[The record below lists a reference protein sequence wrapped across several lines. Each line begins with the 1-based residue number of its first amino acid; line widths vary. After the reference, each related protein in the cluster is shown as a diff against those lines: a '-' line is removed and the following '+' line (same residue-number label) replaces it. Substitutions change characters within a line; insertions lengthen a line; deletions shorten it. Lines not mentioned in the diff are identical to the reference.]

1 MEGANTDEVVTSFL
15 VECLPV
21 SLAAAVILVL
31 LAVNWVQ
38 PQKTVTLWLFHK
50 PRTFGVFP
58 FLLYRKLLPLLSV
71 AALVA
76 GIGYGAYTL
85 YIPEFIES
93 QLTRSTLFEEAYV
106 DPRSIT
112 LTFPEEKRNLVYIYL
127 ESMESTYSDKKD
139 GGAYDHNFI
148 PALTNLALDNINFS
162 NSDKLG
168 GAYPT
173 TGTTWTMG
181 GLFAQTS
188 GLPLKLSI
196 QGNEMAYQD
205 SFFPQLSTLGDVLN
219 EAGYKQYFMMG
230 SDAAFG
236 GRKNY
241 FTSHGDY
248 EIDDYYWAISE
259 GLIPEG
265 YYQWWGYEDAKLFE
279 YAKDKLTEISKN
291 DEPFNFSMLTV
302 ATHFEDGYKCDE
314 CDEKQYGD
322 DHYGMVIDCSSSR
335 VSEFI
340 DWIKEQPFYE
350 NTTIILSGDH
360 LTMDSDFCENI
371 DEDYQRSTYNA
382 ILNSPIL
389 PVHEKNR
396 IFTTMDMFPTT
407 LASLGAVIDG
417 DRLGLGTNLFSD
429 KPTLAEELGFDELNR
444 QLSMGSRFFDELDA
458 DLTPVWVGD
467 GEYQKFYIKEE
478 DRFANNE
485 WVTYNPHQL
494 WADGKQSYFI
504 DKDGHA
510 VSGWQKLEDGKWY
523 HFSESDYH
531 LIEGPCDTNPELEEE
546 TPDSTSVSDIS
557 SASSFTENDLDSTV
571 ESSSSGIDEDD
582 FSENEDNSKTIRHLG
597 SSAADDPHDL
607 SPIDYQ

>member
-1 MEGANTDEVVTSFL
+1 MSRKKVQHVGK
-15 VECLPV
+15 
-21 SLAAAVILVL
+21 ILFSILSVL
-31 LAVNWVQ
+31 LGFLGILLFTSSRWMLATWAHLDMEELVYHLKAPLEGTSKDVLWSYVWSCGMISFAVLAILIALFIILRHRKKVEIILGCICIALGIALSSYSLYNVW
-38 PQKTVTLWLFHK
+38 TTLDIDTYLHIQNS
-50 PRTFGVFP
+50 
-58 FLLYRKLLPLLSV
+58 Y
-71 AALVA
+71 
-76 GIGYGAYTL
+76 
-85 YIPEFIES
+85 
-93 QLTRSTLFEEAYV
+93 STLIEDNYV
-106 DPRSIT
+106 NPSQTTI
-112 LTFPEEKRNLVYIYL
+112 TFPEKKRNLIYIYL

-265 YYQWWGYEDAKLFE
+265 YYQWWGYEDTKLFE

-371 DEDYQRSTYNA
+371 DED
-382 ILNSPIL
+382 
-389 PVHEKNR
+389 
-396 IFTTMDMFPTT
+396 
-407 LASLGAVIDG
+407 
-417 DRLGLGTNLFSD
+417 FSD

-597 SSAADDPHDL
+597 SSAEDDPHDL